1 MIFINSLVRLAS
13 RRDQLD
19 TGTRS
24 LFVVEFGKDLTV
36 LLLPIFGI
44 FLLAFTLG
52 ACTLSHPQ
60 IAVLAPP
67 MQIVADDLSIQPATE
82 PYSLAARKY
91 RIAVGDV
98 LNIRYYRQPDLN
110 TKATVA
116 SDGRV
121 SLPFLQT
128 VIAAGATID
137 EFQMQI
143 KHMYTDLIAAAP
155 PPQKKQ
161 YLIGIGDVLAVR
173 FPYMPVFDSNTMV
186 LPDGRISLPL
196 IAPMIA
202 EGKTLEALQNELLG
216 LYSTQFADPI
226 VSVSM
231 VSLASNTVITEQ
243 GRTNIP
249 LPGLDEIYVTLDS
262 TLPPKVFVAGEVAS
276 PSAIDY
282 RPTLSALQA
291 IISVGGVTQRG
302 ELDNVI
308 ILRKNLNGQSG
319 GYIVRNLDADIHG
332 PMIMV
337 ARSNSSDTGEDTGN
351 PVTNDILLQPFDVVI
366 VPKTTITSVKD
377 FLDRY
382 IYDLLPPLRNS
393 SVGFTYLKNVGTQ
406 KIEQDTK
413 TTIVPP

>member
-1 MIFINSLVRLAS
+1 
-13 RRDQLD
+13 
-19 TGTRS
+19 
-24 LFVVEFGKDLTV
+24 
-36 LLLPIFGI
+36 
-44 FLLAFTLG
+44 
-52 ACTLSHPQ
+52 
-60 IAVLAPP
+60 
-67 MQIVADDLSIQPATE
+67 
-82 PYSLAARKY
+82 
-91 RIAVGDV
+91 
-98 LNIRYYRQPDLN
+98 
-110 TKATVA
+110 
-116 SDGRV
+116 
-121 SLPFLQT
+121 
-128 VIAAGATID
+128 
-137 EFQMQI
+137 
-143 KHMYTDLIAAAP
+143 MYTDLIAAAP

-332 PMIMV
+332 PMMM
-337 ARSNSSDTGEDTGN
+337 AANPNSSDTGGNTSN

-377 FLDRY
+377 FLDQY

-393 SVGFTYLKNVGTQ
+393 SIGFTYLKNVGTQ

-413 TTIVPP
+413 TTIVPQ